1 MELKYFE
8 LLLKNN
14 NAIRLTNE
22 IMLFN
27 DLELY
32 DLITMESVYFENF
45 DELYNHEINGQTIKE
60 LVLNTDVFY
69 NQLDGG
75 RGAEGPMKM
84 GGGFTSARGGGLG
97 GGIGAKLF
105 PATFNTGGKFR
116 SLNKTL
122 NAFANKYKNADIEY
136 GITVDKDGFVH
147 EHIQGGTTSVNII
160 GGKGQVVIHNHPS
173 GGAFSKADLLHVA
186 STNEHGIVA
195 VGNKGNYILTKTKTF
210 QSKEFIKAVNKAQW
224 PIKYDYDKGAD
235 WWLKKNAKKFGY
247 NYSFVS

>member
-60 LVLNTDVFY
+60 LVLNTDAFY

-75 RGAEGPMKM
+75 RGAGGPMKM
-84 GGGFTSARGGGLG
+84 GGGFQGDGKSIFESFTRN
-97 GGIGAKLF
+97 LF
-105 PATFNTGGKFR
+105 PATFNTGGKMR
-116 SLNKTL
+116 SFDKTL
-122 NAFANKYKNADIEY
+122 SAFSDKYKNANKEY
-136 GITVDKDGFVH
+136 GIVVDKDGFVYS
-147 EHIQGGTTSVNII
+147 HIEGGKSSVAIE
-160 GGKGQVVIHNHPS
+160 GGKGQIVLHNHPS

-195 VGNKGNYILTKTKTF
+195 VGNKGNYILTKTKDF

-247 NYSFVS
+247 NYRFVS